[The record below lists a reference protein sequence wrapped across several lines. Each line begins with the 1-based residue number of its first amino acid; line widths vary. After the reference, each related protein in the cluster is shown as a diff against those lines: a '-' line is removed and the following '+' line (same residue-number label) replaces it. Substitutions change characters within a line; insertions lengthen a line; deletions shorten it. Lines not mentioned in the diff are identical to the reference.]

1 MGKYLIIFI
10 IFLCIIFNA
19 DMKSPIL
26 SFLIKIKSLILIDDI
41 KDIIKG
47 ILVEVVS
54 PFFKKRGKEENKKKA
69 SSYILKKEIINDRG
83 EKILVLRNK
92 NLDIKKLSIII
103 IEC

>member
-1 MGKYLIIFI
+1 MLI
-10 IFLCIIFNA
+10 NNQV
-19 DMKSPIL
+19 P
-26 SFLIKIKSLILIDDI
+26 LIKDFKEINIEE